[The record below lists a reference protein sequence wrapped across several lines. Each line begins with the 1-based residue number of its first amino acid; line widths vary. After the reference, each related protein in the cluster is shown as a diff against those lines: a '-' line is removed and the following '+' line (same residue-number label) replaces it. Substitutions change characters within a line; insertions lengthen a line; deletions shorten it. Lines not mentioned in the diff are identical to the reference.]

1 MKRELRFIC
10 EEWKPCPGYEDTYQ
24 VSNMGKVK
32 SVDRVAGGRPGITKG
47 KILIQT
53 PNRKKYL
60 EARLYNNSKSI
71 SKVVHRLVAK
81 AFILN
86 PSNYQQVNHIDGNK
100 YNNNAS
106 NLEWVNNSDNQKHA
120 YKLGLQPSR
129 KGENNSNT
137 KITDKDVTLL
147 KQLYNS
153 GMSIVEVSSSI
164 NINVSIIRQ
173 IIYGRTWKSNT
184 APILKRD
191 DRFKPITIS

>member
-1 MKRELRFIC
+1 MKKELKFIC
-10 EEWKPCPGYEDTYQ
+10 EQWLSCPNYEDSYE
-24 VSNMGKVK
+24 VSSLGRVR
-32 SVDRVAGGRPGITKG
+32 SIDRVSGSRPGITKG
-47 KILIQT
+47 KILTQT
-53 PNRKKYL
+53 ANRKKYL
-60 EARLYNNSKSI
+60 EVRLFKNSKCI
-71 SKVVHRLVAK
+71 PKIVHRLVAK
-81 AFILN
+81 AFIANSHNLK
-86 PSNYQQVNHIDGNK
+86 QVNHIDGDK
-100 YNNNAS
+100 SNNIVT
-106 NLEWVNNSDNQKHA
+106 NLEWITNSENQKHA

-129 KGENNSNT
+129 IGENNSNT